1 MRLGLRGNPPFLDE
15 PTGGPIVAKESHF
28 YMVDGEI
35 TVAMSKMRKGETWG
49 TALGGRGQVDP
60 FTRQEIQRELMIER
74 FQEEH
79 PGFDFR
85 SAEFN
90 GQVPDPRAFMGGVK
104 YT

>member
-1 MRLGLRGNPPFLDE
+1 M
-15 PTGGPIVAKESHF
+15 S
-28 YMVDGEI
+28 DGELVI
-35 TVAMSKMRKGETWG
+35 YMSKMRKGETWEA
-49 TALGGRGQVDP
+49 ALATRGKVDP

>member
-1 MRLGLRGNPPFLDE
+1 
-15 PTGGPIVAKESHF
+15 
-28 YMVDGEI
+28 
-35 TVAMSKMRKGETWG
+35 
-49 TALGGRGQVDP
+49 
-60 FTRQEIQRELMIER
+60 MIER

>member
-1 MRLGLRGNPPFLDE
+1 MRQGERAALAGRTTE
-15 PTGGPIVAKESHF
+15 SCVADNER
-28 YMVDGEI
+28 D
-35 TVAMSKMRKGETWG
+35 
-49 TALGGRGQVDP
+49 L
-60 FTRQEIQRELMIER
+60 IER